1 MENPLALRLWISVA
15 LYAAL
20 GVFGI
25 VIFHDATPSLQK
37 MTDGY
42 GVAGYGVAYDRVA
55 SDNMK

>member
-20 GVFGI
+20 GVLGI
-25 VIFHDATPSLQK
+25 AVFHDATLSTQK

-42 GVAGYGVAYDRVA
+42 GVAYTAIA
-55 SDNMK
+55 APETAK

>member
-20 GVFGI
+20 GMFGI
-25 VIFHDATPSLQK
+25 AVFHDATPSIQN

-42 GVAGYGVAYDRVA
+42 GVAYTAVVAPTTA
-55 SDNMK
+55 K

>member
-25 VIFHDATPSLQK
+25 VIFHDATPSIQN

-42 GVAGYGVAYDRVA
+42 GVAYTAIA
-55 SDNMK
+55 APATAK